1 LASGPGGQDDGRSD
15 DRGDGEGASKPRR
28 QRAALSPYERAV
40 GLLARREHSRRE
52 LERKLVAKGV
62 EAGEAHDAV
71 ERLAGQGWQDEQR
84 FAESLARSRAMSGYG
99 PVRIR
104 AELGTHDIPT
114 HVIDAA
120 LDELESGHDWR
131 EAAREL
137 LQRRLGEVAPADP
150 ARRRK
155 AQSLLLRRGF
165 DSETVYSLTS
175 GRESS

>member
-1 LASGPGGQDDGRSD
+1 MASGSEGG
-15 DRGDGEGASKPRR
+15 GDGEGAGKPRR
-28 QRAALSPYERAV
+28 RRAALSPYERAV

-71 ERLAGQGWQDEQR
+71 ERLSVQGWQDEQR
-84 FAESLARSRAMSGYG
+84 FAGSLARNRAMAGYG

-104 AELGTHDIPT
+104 AELGTHELPD

-120 LDELESGHDWR
+120 LEELQAQHDWR
-131 EAAREL
+131 EAARDL
-137 LQRRLGEVAPADP
+137 LQRRIGEIVPHDP

-155 AQSLLLRRGF
+155 AQALLLRRGF

-175 GRESS
+175 GRDSD

>member
-1 LASGPGGQDDGRSD
+1 MAPGSDEDD
-15 DRGDGEGASKPRR
+15 DRSTGEGGGKPSR
-28 QRAALSPYERAV
+28 QRTALNPYERAV

-62 EAGEAHDAV
+62 DAGEAHDAV

-84 FAESLARSRAMSGYG
+84 FAGSLARSRAMSGYG

-104 AELGTHDIPT
+104 AELGTHDLPAN
-114 HVIDAA
+114 VIEAA
-120 LDELESGHDWR
+120 LDELESQHDWR

-165 DSETVYSLTS
+165 DSETVFSLTS
-175 GRESS
+175 GRDAD

>member
-1 LASGPGGQDDGRSD
+1 MASGSEGG
-15 DRGDGEGASKPRR
+15 GDGEGAEKPRR
-28 QRAALSPYERAV
+28 RRPALSPYERAV

-62 EAGEAHDAV
+62 EADEAHEAV

-84 FAESLARSRAMSGYG
+84 FAGSLARSRAMAGYG

-104 AELGTHDIPT
+104 AELGTHDLPG
-114 HVIDAA
+114 HVIEAA
-120 LDELESGHDWR
+120 LEELQAQHDWR
-131 EAAREL
+131 EAARDL

-155 AQSLLLRRGF
+155 AQALLLRRGF

-175 GRESS
+175 GRDSD

>member
-1 LASGPGGQDDGRSD
+1 MAPGSED
-15 DRGDGEGASKPRR
+15 GDGGDGAGKPRR
-28 QRAALSPYERAV
+28 PRPALSPYERAV

-52 LERKLVAKGV
+52 LERKLVAKGI
-62 EAGEAHDAV
+62 EADEAHAAV

-84 FAESLARSRAMSGYG
+84 FAGSLARSRAMAGYG

-104 AELGTHDIPT
+104 AELGTHDLPA

-120 LDELESGHDWR
+120 LEELQAQHDWR

-137 LQRRLGEVAPADP
+137 LQRRLGEVAPTDP

-165 DSETVYSLTS
+165 DGETVFSLTS
-175 GRESS
+175 GRDSD